1 MTAIFERQTPKR
13 SINKWQTGNDTPQ
26 IPNPPQTGIN
36 YRLSTAAA
44 CHYCGRLNWWT
55 YLRSL
60 EGGTILAWIE
70 EPGTPPHELYRE
82 LPGNPPL
89 MFPVRQ
95 WVKMSCLYISGI
107 PDGVQ
112 LIPVPQ
118 RYSGMEVGSIELNPE
133 TIVEDKLWEL
143 WQRLQGK
150 RLEREGYPWLYHQ
163 SLNLWRI
170 RVRIWDG
177 DRYCGLVSIPLE
189 WVIASC

>member
-1 MTAIFERQTPKR
+1 MTVISEKQPQNR
-13 SINKWQTGNDTPQ
+13 SIDTWQTGNETPQ

-44 CHYCGRLNWWT
+44 CHYCGRLNGLT
-55 YLRSL
+55 YLRRL
-60 EGGTILAWIE
+60 EEFPVLAWIE

-89 MFPVRQ
+89 VFPVRQ
-95 WVKMSCLYISGI
+95 WVKMSCLYISSV
-107 PDGVQ
+107 PDGVE
-112 LIPVPQ
+112 LMPVSQ
-118 RYSGMEVGSIELNPE
+118 RFGTVEVGSIELNRE
-133 TIVEDKLWEL
+133 AIVEENLWEL

-177 DRYCGLVSIPLE
+177 DRYCGLVSVPLE
-189 WVIASC
+189 WMAN